1 MRKCTEFARTLY
13 HKVTFA
19 SIGERRFAVRPQRA
33 TDVFIARCRAG
44 ALWCSKKI
52 GPGVV
57 TGAAD
62 DDPSGIATYAIAG
75 ASLGYGLLW
84 VALITAPMMIV
95 VQEMCARIAMVGGT
109 GLGAAMRKVMPL
121 WLLRALVF
129 LVIGANT
136 LNIAADIAGM
146 SSATE
151 LVTRVPS
158 QFWAV
163 ALGALLIVVEV
174 FASYRIFASI
184 VKWLCL
190 SLLAYVVTA
199 FVVRVDWLAALRHTF
214 LPEVQLNR
222 TWMATFVGF
231 LGTTI
236 TPYLF
241 FWQAALEVEEERAMG
256 RTTVQKRRG
265 ATEEEIRASR
275 ADVTTGMIFSN
286 AVSWFIVLT
295 TASTLHAHHVS
306 IATVRDAAEAL
317 RPLAGNGA
325 ELLFAIG
332 VVGAGLLAVPVLAG
346 SSAYAL
352 SEVFKWKS
360 AGLDAKPSS
369 APAFYAV
376 IALGIAAG
384 VVADLLKVDAVKMLF
399 VSAVVN
405 GFVAVPLLIGIWL
418 TGNHKSLMGRWRNGL
433 ASNVWILV
441 TIVLMAAAAVGVLVT
456 A

>member
-1 MRKCTEFARTLY
+1 MIPRDAT
-13 HKVTFA
+13 
-19 SIGERRFAVRPQRA
+19 AVF
-33 TDVFIARCRAG
+33 VGRCRAG
-44 ALWCSKKI
+44 ASWCSNKI

-109 GLGAAMRKVMPL
+109 GLTNAMRRVMPL

-129 LVIGANT
+129 LVVGANT
-136 LNIAADIAGM
+136 LNIAADVAGM
-146 SSATE
+146 SSAGE
-151 LVTRVPS
+151 LVTHVPS
-158 QFWAV
+158 SAWAV
-163 ALGALLIVVEV
+163 GLGGLLIVVEV
-174 FASYRIFASI
+174 YSSYRLFASI

-190 SLLAYVVTA
+190 SLFAYVAGA
-199 FVVRVDWLAALRHTF
+199 FVVGVDWLSALRHTF
-214 LPEVQLNR
+214 VPEVQLNR

-256 RTTVQKRRG
+256 RTTVTRRRG
-265 ATEEEIRASR
+265 ATEAEIRASR
-275 ADVTTGMIFSN
+275 ADVTSGMIFSN
-286 AVSWFIVLT
+286 VVTWFIVLT
-295 TASTLHAHHVS
+295 TAATLHAHHVTIS
-306 IATVRDAAEAL
+306 TVSDAAAAL
-317 RPLAGNGA
+317 RPLAGRGA
-325 ELLFAIG
+325 ELLFALG

-352 SEVFKWKS
+352 AESYRWKS
-360 AGLDAKPSS
+360 GLDSKPSS
-369 APAFYAV
+369 APAFYSV
-376 IALGIAAG
+376 IALGIAFG
-384 VVADLLKVDAVKMLF
+384 VVADLLHVDAIGMLF
-399 VSAVVN
+399 WSAVVN
-405 GFVAVPLLIGIWL
+405 GFVAVPLLIGIVI
-418 TGNHKSLMGRWRNGL
+418 TGNHSVMGRWRNGRN
-433 ASNVWILV
+433 SNVWMVL
-441 TIVLMAAAAVGVLVT
+441 TIVLMAAAAVGFVVT